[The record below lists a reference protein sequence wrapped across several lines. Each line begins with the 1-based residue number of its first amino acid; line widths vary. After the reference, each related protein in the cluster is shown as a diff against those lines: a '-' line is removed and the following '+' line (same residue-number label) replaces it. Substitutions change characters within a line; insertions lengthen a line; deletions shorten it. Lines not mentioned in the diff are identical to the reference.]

1 MQIFEQRLYCVMRPN
16 SEHRNGEPDV
26 MGASFQKDKKVRKME
41 GGSRTEDVGAKRYL
55 WSYPT
60 SHLHCNL

>member
-1 MQIFEQRLYCVMRPN
+1 MRPN